1 MDTGPRAVKRPA
13 PQKRMKPRILTRFRF
28 AIIASALALGAGACA
43 PEIHY
48 RGNTPEADRLDL
60 IKPGAQTREQVVR
73 LLGSPTMV
81 ATFDK
86 DTILYLGQKTR
97 TVTFREPEVLE
108 RTIVAIGFGKDGRV
122 ASVEKYSLADG
133 KAVQL
138 VSRTTPTPG
147 RQFSIMQQLIGNF
160 GRFEDSK
167 EPSL

>member
-1 MDTGPRAVKRPA
+1 MSRKISVRTGPV
-13 PQKRMKPRILTRFRF
+13 
-28 AIIASALALGAGACA
+28 IASVILGFGLVACA

-48 RGNTPEADRLDL
+48 RGNTPEADRLAL

-86 DTILYLGQKTR
+86 DTVLYLGQKTR

-133 KAVQL
+133 KVVQL

-160 GRFEDSK
+160 GRFDDTTK

>member
-1 MDTGPRAVKRPA
+1 MSRRISLRTRPVVA
-13 PQKRMKPRILTRFRF
+13 SVILGFGL
-28 AIIASALALGAGACA
+28 IACA

-86 DTILYLGQKTR
+86 DTILYVGQKTR
-97 TVTFREPEVLE
+97 TVTFREPEVME

-122 ASVEKYSLADG
+122 SSVEKYSLADG

-160 GRFEDSK
+160 GRFEDTTK

>member
-1 MDTGPRAVKRPA
+1 MSREISARFGAAVA
-13 PQKRMKPRILTRFRF
+13 AAILGL
-28 AIIASALALGAGACA
+28 SLVACA

-86 DTILYLGQKTR
+86 DTILYVGQKTR
-97 TVTFREPEVLE
+97 TVTFREPEVME

-122 ASVEKYSLADG
+122 TSVEKYSLADG

-160 GRFEDSK
+160 GRFEDTTK